1 MSISLNAEQKTLKE
15 VFTRHEKYV
24 IPLYQRPYSWGYDEC
39 LQLYSDLI
47 DSFEADEGYF
57 LGNIILARSLDTKT
71 KDELE
76 VIDGQQRLTTLI
88 LFFKAI
94 KLIYP
99 KTYKSLDRSIW
110 IEDEESDEK
119 IPRIVTKIFEIIEEK
134 KNLELVINIEKND
147 FLKKYY
153 LCLKDNKLDLKLLNK
168 NFKNNRFL
176 YNLILF
182 NDWIK
187 YYFEDIEK
195 LRDFIKYLFDN
206 VYMLPIELVEEN
218 KDKARDKALV
228 IFERINN
235 RGLNLSDADIFK
247 ANLYSKADDK
257 EKFAKYWSD
266 IKNQAG
272 ELGYKID
279 DIFRFYSHIIRGING
294 IITSEINLRD
304 FFTLKSYSPFKQ
316 KLYNNI
322 LDDLFK
328 ILEILKSIKEKT
340 ENNKWLQI
348 LNLYTNQFPKFALV
362 CYVYKNG
369 FSNIDEF
376 LIKLIRY
383 VYKIGSTTYV
393 KFEIY
398 KIIDKI
404 FKGIEIDSYIDK
416 NYSKDDFYM
425 GKLKKGFFLLGFYL
439 NNNVIENAQV
449 ERLFAYKELES
460 KDLDIYYDTIANFTI
475 KNEKKELRKKLCKN
489 FLEERKNH
497 YENTVIF
504 FMKGEI

>member
-1 MSISLNAEQKTLKE
+1 MPISLNAEQKNLKE
-15 VFTRHEKYV
+15 VFTRSEKYI

-47 DSFEADEGYF
+47 GSFEVDEGYF
-57 LGNIILARSLDTKT
+57 LGNIILARSLDSKT

-76 VIDGQQRLTTLI
+76 IIDGQQRLTTLT

-94 KLIYP
+94 KLIYT

-119 IPRIVTKIFEIIEEK
+119 IPRIVTKIFEIIDEK
-134 KNLELVINIEKND
+134 KNLEFVINIEKNS
-147 FLKKYY
+147 FLEKYN
-153 LCLKDNKLDLKLLNK
+153 LCLKNNKLDLKLLNK
-168 NFKNNRFL
+168 NFKNNKFL
-176 YNLILF
+176 SNLILF
-182 NDWIK
+182 YDWIN
-187 YYFEDIEK
+187 YYFEDMEK

-218 KDKARDKALV
+218 KDKARDKALM

-266 IKNQAG
+266 IKNQAE

-279 DIFRFYSHIIRGING
+279 DVFRFYSHIIRGING
-294 IITSEINLRD
+294 IITPEINLRD
-304 FFTLKSYSPFKQ
+304 FFTLTNYSPFKQ
-316 KLYNNI
+316 KLYNDI
-322 LDDLFK
+322 LNDLFK
-328 ILEILKSIKEKT
+328 ILSILKDINEKT
-340 ENNKWLQI
+340 QNNKWLQI
-348 LNLYTNQFPKFALV
+348 LSLYTNQFPKFALV

-369 FSNIDEF
+369 FQGIDS
-376 LIKLIRY
+376 LLMKLIRY
-383 VYKIGSTTYV
+383 VYKTGSTTYV

-398 KIIDKI
+398 KIIDRI
-404 FKGIEIDSYIDK
+404 FKGIEIDDYIDK

-439 NNNVIENAQV
+439 KNDVIANVQV
-449 ERLFAYKELES
+449 ERLFVYKELED
-460 KDLDIYYDTIANFTI
+460 KNLDIYYDSIANFTI
-475 KNEKKELRKKLCKN
+475 KNEKKELRKKLSKN
-489 FLEERKNH
+489 FLEERKN
-497 YENTVIF
+497 YFENNVVSFI
-504 FMKGEI
+504 KGEI